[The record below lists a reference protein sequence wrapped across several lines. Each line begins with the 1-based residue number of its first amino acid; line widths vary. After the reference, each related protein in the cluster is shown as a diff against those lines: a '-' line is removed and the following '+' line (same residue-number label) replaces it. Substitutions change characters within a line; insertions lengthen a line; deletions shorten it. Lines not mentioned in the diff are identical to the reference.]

1 MKLSKKSKTRDTF
14 FGIGFNFHITDG
26 HMSRPVSFLVLT
38 AYCLVSFVG
47 HAGDC
52 PLRIV
57 ENGLCCGSH
66 VLCEDQLLGLGT
78 ICHECDAGEKYL
90 GTSCCDSTEHSQ
102 HPRECPGECP
112 DDCAGCHLVNL
123 FKAQVDVCLLPSIDS
138 LYHYK
143 ERCSEITAVI
153 PFDFT
158 LRPNPR
164 GPPSCGTCS

>member
-1 MKLSKKSKTRDTF
+1 MNDPRYLDYKHLKSSCPAK
-14 FGIGFNFHITDG
+14 IM
-26 HMSRPVSFLVLT
+26 HMRRLASQLVLA
-38 AYCLVSFVG
+38 AYCLASFLG
-47 HAGDC
+47 NAGYC

-57 ENGLCCGSH
+57 ENGLGCGSH
-66 VLCEDQLLGLGT
+66 VLCDDQPRGLGT
-78 ICHECDAGEKYL
+78 ICHGCDAGEKPFCAPR
-90 GTSCCDSTEHSQ
+90 SDNTEHSQ

-123 FKAQVDVCLLPSIDS
+123 FKAQVTLCLLPAIDS
-138 LYHYK
+138 LHHFE

-158 LRPNPR
+158 LRPEPR